1 METLIAKML
10 HLCYTNHSSMM
21 HLTTDRL
28 ILHELIWDDLPD
40 IHHLNSHQEVAKFN
54 TLGIPKNQ
62 TITREVIRATVED
75 REKQPRTQYGWTI
88 RTQRDDLFIGETG
101 MSLFAQ
107 RYRQASIFYNLL
119 PSHWK
124 QGYATEVAQALII
137 FGFDTLQLHR
147 IEAGAATENAAS
159 LHVLEKIGMTREGI
173 SRKILP
179 TPAGW
184 RDNYRYAILEDDPR
198 AY

>member
-1 METLIAKML
+1 
-10 HLCYTNHSSMM
+10 M
-21 HLTTDRL
+21 HLTTHRL
-28 ILHELIWDDLPD
+28 LLRELTWDDLTA

-54 TLGIPKNQ
+54 TLGIPENQ

-75 REKQPRTQYGWTI
+75 REKQPRTHYGWTI

-107 RYRQASIFYNLL
+107 RYRRASIFYNLL

-124 QGYATEVAQALII
+124 QGYATEVVQALII

-147 IEAGAATENAAS
+147 IEAGAATENVAS
-159 LHVLEKIGMTREGI
+159 LRVLEKIGMTREGM

-179 TPAGW
+179 TPEGW